1 MRRGPSSVGPVLIDS
16 SVLIA
21 AARPSES
28 RHADARAA
36 LERHAGSLAV
46 PVTILSETMA
56 FLVARLGIEQQRRFW
71 DAFLVSGIELIATD
85 GALLAEA
92 REIDRSYADVSF
104 GFADCTLLAAC
115 ETLKAEA
122 LLTLDA
128 RLGLY
133 RPRYASGMT
142 IEP

>member
-1 MRRGPSSVGPVLIDS
+1 M
-16 SVLIA
+16 LIA

-56 FLVARLGIEQQRRFW
+56 FLIARLGIEQQRRFL
-71 DAFLVSGIELIATD
+71 DAFMISGIEVVAVDAAVL
-85 GALLAEA
+85 GEA
-92 REIDRSYADVSF
+92 REIDRAYADASL
-104 GFADCTLLAAC
+104 GFADCTLLALC
-115 ETLKAEA
+115 ETLKAGT
-122 LLTLDA
+122 LLTLDS

-133 RPRYASGMT
+133 RPRFASGIT